1 MKAEIKNVTNE
12 NIEGEKNPLQ
22 EIKMLIDLANIVP
35 PTAKLPEIT
44 TSDLSRVYDEWNIA
58 VDFTDY
64 AFPVCNEIWN
74 EVYKEIKKYS
84 QLINFLENSIKEEIH
99 RINARTAKPI
109 YANEVF
115 KIINREPEPFDIT
128 SMMLI
133 ETYSGFFRTRNKF
146 RFVAYALHLKRGFY
160 LDNYDYLNSR
170 PVFYPIIVSRE
181 NGVFLVPDTKIECLF
196 GVDLERLRICQICE
210 KIFWAERID
219 SWGCSSPHNLNLRQK
234 RFRKTSKEK
243 EIFKKV
249 KLEKWLNKEKRQEK
263 LNQNFS
269 EKRTK

>member
-1 MKAEIKNVTNE
+1 MKLEIKNVTRE
-12 NIEGEKNPLQ
+12 HIEDKSNPLQ

-44 TSDLSRVYDEWNIA
+44 PSDLSRVYDEWNIA
-58 VDFTDY
+58 VDFTNY

-74 EVYKEIKKYS
+74 EVYKEIKNYS
-84 QLINFLENSIKEEIH
+84 QLLDFLENSMKEEIH
-99 RINARTAKPI
+99 RINSRTAKLI
-109 YANEVF
+109 YPNEVF
-115 KIINREPEPFDIT
+115 KITNRKPEPFDMT

-133 ETYSGFFRTRNKF
+133 ETYSDFFSTRNKL
-146 RFVAYALHLKRGFY
+146 RFVAYGLHLKRGFY
-160 LDNYDYLNSR
+160 LNNYDYLNSR
-170 PVFYPIIVSRE
+170 PIFYPLFVERE
-181 NGVFLVPDTKIECLF
+181 GGMFLIPDQKIECLF
-196 GVDLERLRICQICE
+196 GVDLERLRICLLCE

-219 SWGCSSPHNLNLRQK
+219 SWGCCSSHNLNLRQK

-249 KLEKWLNKEKRQEK
+249 KLEKWLDKEKRQEK